1 MKNFLPLIVLLTGV
15 ALLFTDCTTPMF
27 SKKGEV
33 GAVRRKSKT
42 DPAPVAYAA
51 NANAYEDYIQLYRE
65 EAVTEM
71 QRTGIPAS
79 ITLAQGLLES
89 AAGQSMLAREGNN
102 HFGIKCGGDWHGPT
116 IKKTDDDRGADG
128 RPVESCFRK
137 YRDARE
143 SFFDHSEFLRDP
155 RKANRYGFLF
165 NLDRR
170 DYQGWAKGLQSAGYA
185 TSNTYAAQLISMI
198 DRYQLHVYDDATTT
212 PPPSQPGNTTP
223 PGPIVTDP
231 NSGQDLPPMQRIRR
245 INDTK
250 VVFSQQGETLQ
261 DIARMY
267 NISVERVQGYNDN
280 GYTIG
285 QKLPAN
291 AIVFI
296 QRKYDRYRG
305 RATSH
310 YMKSGQS
317 MFEVSQLYGVRLDP
331 MLKRNNL
338 RRGQEPAEGE
348 RILLRGRRA
357 AGDQPRLRDAV
368 TPTPGATPTTTPITD
383 PATPTPVSGND
394 GGLTPDEDGLPFE
407 IGGEDPKPA
416 PPPVTTPPPAAPG
429 TPPPATSGAPY
440 PTEIKPPATNWPGT
454 QPSTPTTPPATGP
467 GTYYVVEKGDNLF
480 RIAQKFGSTV
490 AEIKKINNLSSD
502 SIQTGQRLRIR

>member
-1 MKNFLPLIVLLTGV
+1 MRKIFPVLLLLTG
-15 ALLFTDCTTPMF
+15 ASLLLTNCKTAMF
-27 SKKGEV
+27 SKKGSSEA
-33 GAVRRKSKT
+33 GRET
-42 DPAPVAYAA
+42 APVAYSTTSNVQQGYIEQYRDAA
-51 NANAYEDYIQLYRE
+51 
-65 EAVTEM
+65 VSEM

-102 HFGIKCGGDWHGPT
+102 HFGIKCGNDWRGPS
-116 IKKTDDDRGADG
+116 IKKVDDDRGADG

-137 YRDARE
+137 YRDPQE

-185 TSNTYAAQLISMI
+185 TSNTYAAQLISLI
-198 DRYQLHVYDDATTT
+198 DRYQLHVYDDASTM
-212 PPPSQPGNTTP
+212 PPPSQPGTLPDNTTP
-223 PGPIVTDP
+223 PGPKPDP
-231 NSGQDLPPMQRIRR
+231 NSGRDLPPMQRIRR

-267 NISVERVQGYNDN
+267 NIPVERVQGYNEN

-285 QKLPAN
+285 QKLPGN

-310 YMKSGQS
+310 YIKSDQT
-317 MFEVSQLYGVRLDP
+317 MFEVSQLYGIRLDAL
-331 MLKRNNL
+331 LKRNNL

-348 RILLRGRRA
+348 KILLRGKRPS
-357 AGDQPRLRDAV
+357 GDQPRLRDAV
-368 TPTPGATPTTTPITD
+368 TPTPGATPTAPGGTPD
-383 PATPTPVSGND
+383 PATPTPVSDNN
-394 GGLTPDEDGLPFE
+394 GGLTPDDDGLPFE
-407 IGGEDPKPA
+407 IGGEDPKPV
-416 PPPVTTPPPAAPG
+416 PPPASTTPPPANTP
-429 TPPPATSGAPY
+429 PPPATSGAPY
-440 PTEIKPPATNWPGT
+440 PGETKPPATTWPDT
-454 QPSTPTTPPATGP
+454 QPTTPTNPPPAGTGN
-467 GTYYVVEKGDNLF
+467 YYVVEKGENLF
-480 RIAQKFGSTV
+480 RIAQKFGTTV
-490 AEIKKINNLSSD
+490 TEIKRLNNLTSD
-502 SIQTGQRLRIR
+502 YIQAGQRLRIR